1 MKVKEL
7 INLLQEMP
15 QDLEVYGYCNHG
27 QTPEKVLE
35 PTVAYTSKLGYSIID
50 GWCSEE
56 DEEINKPFVLL

>member
-35 PTVAYTSKLGYSIID
+35 PTVAYTSELGYSIID
-50 GWCSEE
+50 EWCSEE